1 MRWRRMRD
9 TPDVIDRRGARGGG
23 GGLPFPGGVR
33 AGGGLGIVGLLIF
46 LAITLI
52 GGGGGA
58 AFDVDNQFGDQVQTP
73 GEPGSAAIPSEQDP
87 ERDLRDFSAYVFTKA
102 QDGWEQAFAE
112 QGRPYERAKL
122 VLYRDGVSTG
132 CGSASS
138 AVGPFYCPADQ
149 RVYLDLGFY
158 GDMASQLGAQG
169 DFAWAYVIAHE
180 VGHHVQSQ
188 LGTSQEVRR
197 LSSQDPD
204 QANELSVRLELQA
217 DCFSGVWAHSVYTAG
232 DLEEGDVEEATTAA
246 AAVGDDRLQRRG
258 SGRVDPD
265 SFTHGSSEQRT
276 RWFEQGRAGGE
287 PADCD
292 TFSADE
298 V

>member
-102 QDGWEQAFAE
+102 QDDWEQAFAE

-149 RVYLDLGFY
+149 RVYIDLSFY
-158 GDMASQLGAQG
+158 EDMASKLGAQG

-204 QANELSVRLELQA
+204 QANELSVRQELQA

-246 AAVGDDRLQRRG
+246 AAVGDDRLQSRG

-276 RWFEQGRAGGE
+276 RWFEQGRAAGE